1 MTTYVTATIV
11 AQNTW
16 TDTVFFDG
24 NFNFS
29 VSGTFANGAI
39 VTTQRST
46 DGSDWKDVDTFTTA
60 GEFVG
65 YEPEPNMR
73 YRAGCKTGEYGATSS
88 IVLRI
93 GGEWRA
99 TV

>member
-1 MTTYVTATIV
+1 VTL
-11 AQNTW
+11 
-16 TDTVFFDG
+16 
-24 NFNFS
+24 
-29 VSGTFANGAI
+29 TF
-39 VTTQRST
+39 QSLEPLL
-46 DGSDWKDVDTFTTA
+46 TA
-60 GEFVG
+60 LIIMGRRRHLYCKNGEFVG

-99 TV
+99 TVS